1 MVSRRQ
7 VLIASGTVLL
17 AGCGSSP
24 GGTQTQDEAG
34 PTETATPAEGPGAV
48 TGSAE
53 GTPTSKGDGSD
64 DEGSVGAE
72 PLVVSSSA
80 FDEGGSIPEAY
91 TGVGED
97 LSPPLTVESVPDS
110 ADTQAIVLDDPDAN
124 DYLHW
129 LIWNIPADQSDIP
142 EGLPQAETVDS
153 LDGARQ
159 GTNDFGELGYRGPLP
174 PKSDGAHTYRFT
186 VYAVDSTL
194 DLEAG
199 VGRGKLESALEGRV
213 LDTYQFTGEFDR

>member
-1 MVSRRQ
+1 MVSRRK

-24 GGTQTQDEAG
+24 GGTQTLDEAK
-34 PTETATPAEGPGAV
+34 PTESPTLAGGPGTV
-48 TGSAE
+48 TGTAG

-64 DEGSVGAE
+64 DGSIGKE

-80 FDEGGSIPEAY
+80 FDEGGSIPETH

-97 LSPPLTVESVPDS
+97 LSPPLGVESVPDS
-110 ADTQAIVLDDPDAN
+110 AETLAIV
-124 DYLHW
+124 
-129 LIWNIPADQSDIP
+129 
-142 EGLPQAETVDS
+142 

-174 PKSDGAHTYRFT
+174 PTSDGAHTYRFT
-186 VYAVDSTL
+186 VSAVDTTL
-194 DLEAG
+194 ELEAG
-199 VGRGKLESALEGRV
+199 VGRGKLGSALEGHV
-213 LDTYQFTGEFDR
+213 LDSAQFPGEFDR

>member
-1 MVSRRQ
+1 MISRRK

-24 GGTQTQDEAG
+24 GGTQTLDEAES
-34 PTETATPAEGPGAV
+34 TESPTPAEGPGAV
-48 TGSAE
+48 TGTAG

-64 DEGSVGAE
+64 DGSIGEE
-72 PLVVSSSA
+72 PLVVSSTA
-80 FDEGGSIPEAY
+80 FDEGGSIPETY
-91 TGVGED
+91 TGMGED
-97 LSPPLTVESVPDS
+97 LSPPLGVESVPDS
-110 ADTQAIVLDDPDAN
+110 AETLAIVLDDPDAN

-142 EGLPQAETVDS
+142 EGIPQTETVDS

-174 PKSDGAHTYRFT
+174 PTSDGAHTYRFT
-186 VYAVDSTL
+186 VSAVDMTL
-194 DLEAG
+194 ELEAS
-199 VGRGKLESALEGRV
+199 VGRGKLESALEGHV
-213 LDTYQFTGEFDR
+213 LDSAQFSGEFDR